1 MLRVPHD
8 LERTIRRWTALLAVL
23 VLVLG
28 LVLAGAV
35 PAAAADPTASMSI
48 QKAASDTTV
57 TPGQNFT
64 YTLQFQCTAGTVNG
78 CVNAKVVD
86 PMPSYLTITGPP
98 TVTGTANYTNGSTS
112 TQLVLTFTDDLGN
125 GQVGLAPGK
134 VVTVQVPV
142 HVADNAPP
150 TADGTT
156 LHNTA
161 TITADNAA
169 TKSSSAD
176 VTLNVP
182 PTLGATT
189 TKTINP
195 SGGPNTQGSETT
207 ATVIGSNTSNVPV
220 DQLVITDPVLNSDG
234 TPPAA
239 PVNPFTYLEINGLA
253 GNITWPD
260 GADTVRVRAY
270 DSATG
275 TWVDGPVVTNPGNP
289 TLPPSVPP
297 SDITGVQLV
306 FTSTSDPA
314 IPPGATGGISVV
326 LDLKKQVPDDQL
338 PLTITNAADTTVT
351 DAKGGSTTSPPA
363 SATYRVPPN
372 KIGVIAGKKFDP
384 NTVHVGDPST
394 VTLTGTNAP
403 DEPLDSMT
411 ITEPAPT
418 TVNHLA
424 DGTLAFTQMG
434 KAGGSPTDPATSG
447 IVWPTNATT
456 ATITYSCAGA
466 PAAPQ
471 STTVKNTLP
480 PPPAGCDPVSGFTV
494 TFSADAPG
502 AIVPGAAA
510 TIPFVVTTTK
520 DQPLDDWLRTN
531 TVLVSGDRDGNTG
544 SDTALAAI
552 RTIKDRIRV
561 EVGKK
566 LYPSTIPSYPGEIVT
581 AELSGRLLPFPD
593 STVDATTI
601 VVQDPSTIPDPHQW
615 YDSFDPQAVTATPV
629 PACSSLTVQY
639 MADGSTWTAVPGMES
654 IHGATIYNGVIPDAV
669 GTAAIGIRFVYTA
682 DPAGGGCSGG
692 FPPGTSVSPN
702 LSYAVDGDGPAHNT
716 TGTFTNCTVSSATS
730 KTTPPVE
737 SDEACAEVDTTT
749 PDAGSIQ
756 PIGKAWD
763 QDSVVERSQGQAGVT
778 LSWSTAGYTGT
789 QRIDITDTQ
798 DPGTTPIAGS
808 VFDTFDLVRI
818 DPITPSLDPWLTYD
832 QITKVQ
838 LYELPAGSTDPTAG
852 SWVDA
857 PGDPCPSACD
867 GTFPGYTL
875 TAAQRAV
882 TIGFRLTYI
891 ESPTR
896 VDRLAPPGTPAVGSG
911 VAASTGN
918 DRHIHPVFQLRDVR
932 RSDATKPVVH
942 QDVYNAPPDEGVV
955 KNTVRLD
962 PYWNVDDTIPI
973 LTRTASDTILITN
986 VDVTVDGTK
995 TWTGGPLG
1003 IPQPGVP
1010 QSDYPTSTVTVTASN
1025 TTPSKIDR
1033 LVIADPDTSNQGGS
1047 SCLTSPFDT
1056 FNLTGFDAIT
1066 PPGDI
1071 GASGVTVHLTPGP
1084 GGKTDYTRDE
1094 ALALTESQLVGV
1106 TGMTVTYAGR
1116 LNYGDPAPTATVTYH
1131 VRLRT
1136 ANRTT
1141 SAAPEPG
1148 SVCNQAHVQAA
1159 DMVDFPGYTDAAD
1172 AYRQAQIELQAQ
1184 GIGVTA
1190 GKSFD
1195 PTSITEPSHGPST
1208 VTLSGQP
1215 SGPSRTVTMALEDSA
1230 SSSAATFFNAYDFDA
1245 LAPVTWVSP
1254 VNQVTVDAYVGGTW
1268 SIVGG
1273 TPVLTG
1279 GHWELGTTPTVAP
1292 DTTLHLPA
1300 AVTDPT
1306 QVQGMRFTFTR
1317 TDGANWENPA
1327 NPKQTVSFSVLRRD
1341 TLHTGGPVPS
1351 DLKGSPPAPGE
1362 TVAGDTTDTTTA
1374 TVTSSD
1380 HDANGHPLTADDS
1393 AGATIHYAHA
1403 TNAVQIRKTPN
1414 GETESPGAPFTYT
1427 VPIKNTGNVD
1437 ITNLVVTDVFP
1448 ADAGGPQI
1456 QLAPDPGYTF
1466 ALTGGTGMPTD
1477 PADVTIVETAT
1488 GLTFTFPAGSRLP
1501 IGATYTISFNVV
1513 TRPGLPANTRF
1524 TNTVGVTGDRPWDQC
1539 NNGSTNTVETDGSC
1553 QTKATNTV
1561 ISAGA
1566 ISVNK
1571 KVKAQGSD
1579 VLGVAIDPLS
1589 KSKLTCRAD
1598 ADGFYARPC
1607 VPMAQPGGDI
1617 TWRMHF
1623 VNTGNLPLDR
1633 VLGIDRLPAPGD
1645 TLATAPDL
1653 KRLSDWQPLLTGA
1666 RPTLANAQAGILTV
1680 YYSTESG
1687 WCDSPQASGN
1697 GLLCDGSDRT
1707 GNLHWQV
1714 WPAGE
1719 TLSALG
1725 VAPTSVTGLQV
1736 AFAPATDLA
1745 PAATFDVDVA
1755 MTAPASSPAD
1765 TPNTTAMS
1773 VTDSYA
1779 FNTVGTSGRIAL
1791 DALTNPLRN
1800 PAAGAFRPAA
1810 TPGITPIRSKPGE
1823 YTLTTEPPRVGVGLA
1838 HGGLRLL
1845 KTLAGDAADQ
1855 YAPTSF
1861 PVTVSCTS
1869 VGAPVPLPA
1878 DVATQ
1883 RLTAATPVTVYD
1895 LPYHAT
1901 CSLTET
1907 DNGQTSSNSPVTATV
1922 QRDVQDF
1929 ETADLVNTY
1938 DYASLAITK
1947 NVNSAAV
1954 DENGKPIPYG
1964 PFTVTVTCT
1973 YLNHRVYADGYGP
1986 LHPMT
1991 VPLTAG
1997 QTVSFTK
2004 LPAGASCVITETD
2017 DKGATATTIET
2028 TVGGT
2033 SDTTEGT
2040 STTIELAP
2048 DADGHPD
2055 NTAIVT
2061 NSFAVGSVSVIKKV
2075 SGNGAAR
2082 YGSGPFV
2089 LKMTCV
2095 LDDDTGTR
2103 TVWEGSI
2110 TLGGGKPLS
2119 ATVGNIAAGA
2129 ECTIVETD
2137 AGGASSVTIDPTGP
2151 ISVDANQ
2158 TATIT
2163 VTNSFDPAKIYV
2175 DKKVTGDAAAF
2186 APHSFPIQVSCSSTG
2201 HVLPGFPV
2209 TVDVTPGTPVGIDTL
2224 VGAECSAVELNTG
2237 PASDVSYDPPHPSA
2251 AGSGVVP
2258 ITAGGAHPPTI
2269 TVTNTYRAGGLQIV
2283 KDLTGPGAAIATGPF
2298 VFDVTCAFN
2307 GNAGAFQRVVTLQR
2321 TGFGDTLTSDPIAP
2335 LPVGA
2340 VCTVTETGNGGAD
2353 STPAPVTVTIKD
2365 VTSTGALQTVTAT
2378 LVDPFSAGS
2387 VRIIKKLA
2395 GEGASAHTQ
2404 DVFAIDV
2411 QCQVDVDGARVTV
2424 FSGQVAVIGGQ
2435 TVTIADANGNSVLLR
2450 TATRCWA
2457 TEPDNGGAD
2466 STSVDF
2472 ESYDNAVVVGRGG
2485 ELQVLTITVTNAFS
2499 TPAVLPNTGAP
2510 ITAQLGWGI
2519 ALLAA
2524 GLLLIGLSGPRR
2536 RRGAA

>member
-1 MLRVPHD
+1 MFRVTQRC
-8 LERTIRRWTALLAVL
+8 ERAVRRWTALPAVL

-48 QKAASDTTV
+48 QKAASDTKV
-57 TPGQNFT
+57 IPGQNFT
-64 YTLQFQCTAGTVNG
+64 YTIQFQCTAGTVNG

-98 TVTGTANYTNGSTS
+98 TVTGTSHYTNGSSS
-112 TQLVLTFTDDLGN
+112 TQVVLTFTDDLGN

-134 VVTVQVPV
+134 VITVQVPV
-142 HVADNAPP
+142 HVADDAPP

-161 TITADNAA
+161 TITADNAT

-182 PTLGATT
+182 RTLGATT
-189 TKTINP
+189 TKAISP

-207 ATVIGSNTSNVPV
+207 ATVTGSNTSNVPV

-239 PVNPFTYLEINGLA
+239 PINPFTYLEINRLV
-253 GNITWPD
+253 GNITWPQ

-275 TWVDGPVVTNPGNP
+275 TWVDGPIVVNPGNP

-297 SDITGVQLV
+297 SDITGVQLI

-314 IPPGATGGISVV
+314 IPPGATGGVSVV
-326 LDLKKQVPDDQL
+326 LDLKKQIPDDQL

-351 DAKGGSTTSPPA
+351 DAQGESTTSPPA
-363 SATYRVPPN
+363 SATYRVPPSE
-372 KIGVIAGKKFDP
+372 IDVTAGKKFDP

-394 VTLTGTNAP
+394 VTLTGTNGP

-418 TVNHLA
+418 TPNHLA
-424 DGTLAFTQMG
+424 DGTLVFTQMG
-434 KAGGSPTDPATSG
+434 KAGGSSTDPATSG
-447 IVWPTNATT
+447 IVWPANATT
-456 ATITYSCAGA
+456 ATITYSCAGT
-466 PAAPQ
+466 PASPQ
-471 STTVKNTLP
+471 TTTIENTLP
-480 PPPAGCDPVSGFTV
+480 APPAGCDPVTGFTV
-494 TFSADAPG
+494 TFAGDTAG
-502 AIVPGAAA
+502 ALVPGAQA
-510 TIPFVVTTTK
+510 TIPFVVTTTT
-520 DQPLDDWLRTN
+520 DQPLDDWIRTN

-544 SDTALAAI
+544 SDTALAVI

-601 VVQDPSTIPDPHQW
+601 VVQDPSAFPDPHHW

-629 PACSSLTVQY
+629 PACSTLTVQY
-639 MADGSTWTAVPGMES
+639 TANGTTWTAVPGMES

-669 GTAAIGIRFVYTA
+669 GTAAIGVRFVYTA

-730 KTTPPVE
+730 RTTPPAE
-737 SDEACAEVDTTT
+737 SDEACANLDTTT

-763 QDSVVERSQGQAGVT
+763 QASVVERSQSRAGVT

-798 DPGTTPIAGS
+798 DPGITPIAGS

-832 QITKVQ
+832 QITRVQ
-838 LYELPAGSTDPTAG
+838 LYELPAGSTDPAAG
-852 SWVDA
+852 AWVDA

-875 TAAQRAV
+875 TAAQRSI

-942 QDVYNAPPDEGVV
+942 QDVYNTPPEPGVV
-955 KNTVRLD
+955 DNTVRLD
-962 PYWNVDDTIPI
+962 PYWNVDDTTPI
-973 LTRTASDTILITN
+973 LTRTANDTILITN

-1003 IPQPGVP
+1003 IPQAGVP
-1010 QSDYPTSTVTVTASN
+1010 QSDYPTSRVTVTASN

-1033 LVIADPDTSNQGGS
+1033 LVITDPDTSNEGGS

-1056 FNLTGFDAIT
+1056 FNLSGFTTIT
-1066 PPGDI
+1066 PAGDI
-1071 GASGVTVHLTPGP
+1071 GATGVTVHLTPGP
-1084 GGKTDYTRDE
+1084 GGKTDYTPGE
-1094 ALALTESQLVGV
+1094 ALALTEAQLGDV
-1106 TGMTVTYAGR
+1106 TGMTVTYTGR
-1116 LNYGDPAPTATVTYH
+1116 INYGDPAPTATVTYD

-1148 SVCNQAHVQAA
+1148 SVCNQVHVQAA

-1172 AYRQAQIELQAQ
+1172 AYRRADIALQAQ

-1195 PTSITEPSHGPST
+1195 PTTITEPSHGPAT

-1215 SGPSRTVTMALEDSA
+1215 SGPSRTVKMVLEDSA
-1230 SSSAATFFNAYDFDA
+1230 SNSAATFFNAYDFDT
-1245 LAPVTWVSP
+1245 LAPVTWVGP

-1268 SIVGG
+1268 SVVSGK
-1273 TPVLTG
+1273 PVLTG

-1306 QVQGMRFTFTR
+1306 QVQGVRFAFTR

-1327 NPKQTVSFSVLRRD
+1327 DPKQTVSFAVLRRD

-1351 DLKGSPPAPGE
+1351 DLKESTPAPGE

-1374 TVTSSD
+1374 VVTSSD
-1380 HDANGHPLTADDS
+1380 RDGNGNPLTAQNDAS
-1393 AGATIHYAHA
+1393 ATIHYAHA

-1414 GETESPGAPFTYT
+1414 GETESPGTAFPYAIP
-1427 VPIKNTGNVD
+1427 VKNVGDVD
-1437 ITNLVVTDVFP
+1437 ITNPVITDVFP
-1448 ADAGGPQI
+1448 TDAGGPQVV
-1456 QLAPDPGYTF
+1456 LAPDAGYTF
-1466 ALTGGTGMPTD
+1466 TITGGTGMPTD

-1488 GLTFTFPAGSRLP
+1488 GLMFTFPQGSTLP
-1501 IGATYTISFNVV
+1501 IGATYTISFSVV
-1513 TRPGLPANTRF
+1513 TRPGLPANSQF
-1524 TNTVGVTGDRPWDQC
+1524 TNSVGVTGDRPWDQC
-1539 NNGSTNTVETDGSC
+1539 DNGSTNTVETDGSC
-1553 QTKATNTV
+1553 RTEATNTV

-1566 ISVNK
+1566 ISVTK

-1579 VLGVAIDPLS
+1579 VLGVAIDPLA
-1589 KSKLTCRAD
+1589 KSKLTCLAD
-1598 ADGFYARPC
+1598 AAGFYSRPC
-1607 VPMAQPGGDI
+1607 VPIAQPGGDI

-1623 VNTGNLPLDR
+1623 VNSGNLPLDR

-1653 KRLSDWQPLLTGA
+1653 KRLSDWQPLLTGV
-1666 RPTLANAQAGILTV
+1666 RPTLANAQPGILTV
-1680 YYSTESG
+1680 YYTTESG

-1697 GLLCDGSDRT
+1697 GLLCDGSDAT

-1714 WPAGE
+1714 WPAGQ
-1719 TLSALG
+1719 TLSQLG
-1725 VAPTSVTGLQV
+1725 IPAAGVTGLQV
-1736 AFAPATDLA
+1736 VFTPDVDLA
-1745 PAATFDVDVA
+1745 PAGSFDVDVA
-1755 MTAPASSPAD
+1755 MIAPASSPAD

-1773 VTDSYA
+1773 DTDSYA

-1791 DALTNPLRN
+1791 DSLTNPLRTT
-1800 PAAGAFRPAA
+1800 AAGAFLPAA
-1810 TPGITPIRSKPGE
+1810 APQITPIRIKPGD

-1845 KTLAGDAADQ
+1845 KSLAGDATGQ
-1855 YAPTSF
+1855 YAPDSF
-1861 PVTVSCTS
+1861 PVTLSCTS
-1869 VGAPVPLPA
+1869 VGETVPLPA
-1878 DVATQ
+1878 DVAKQT
-1883 RLTAATPVTVYD
+1883 LSAGTPVTVYD

-1901 CSLTET
+1901 CTLTET
-1907 DNGQTSSNSPVTATV
+1907 DSGQTSSNSPVTATV
-1922 QRDVQDF
+1922 QREIQDF
-1929 ETADLVNTY
+1929 ETADLVNTF

-1954 DENGKPIPYG
+1954 DQDGKPIPYG

-1986 LHPMT
+1986 LHPMAAELPAGDT
-1991 VPLTAG
+1991 VT
-1997 QTVSFTK
+1997 FTE

-2017 DKGATATTIET
+2017 DKGAAATTIET

-2033 SDTTEGT
+2033 SDTTKGT

-2048 DADGHPD
+2048 DADGHTD
-2055 NTAIVT
+2055 NTAVVT
-2061 NSFAVGSVSVIKKV
+2061 NSFAVGSVSVVKKV
-2075 SGNGAAR
+2075 TGEVAAV

-2103 TVWEGSI
+2103 TVWAGSI
-2110 TLGGGKPLS
+2110 TLGGGAPLS
-2119 ATVGNIAAGA
+2119 ATVVNIAAGA
-2129 ECTIVETD
+2129 ECTIVESD
-2137 AGGASSVTIDPTGP
+2137 AGGASSVTVDPTGP
-2151 ISVDANQ
+2151 ISVDANE

-2163 VTNSFDPAKIYV
+2163 VTNRFDPAKIYV
-2175 DKKVTGDAAAF
+2175 DKKVDGDAAAF
-2186 APHSFPIQVSCSSTG
+2186 APHSFPIQVTCSANS

-2209 TVDVTPGTPVGIDTL
+2209 TVQVTPGAPAEIDTL
-2224 VGAECSAVELNTG
+2224 VGAQCSAVELNTG
-2237 PASDVSYDPPHPSA
+2237 QATDVSYDPAAAHPDTV
-2251 AGSGVVP
+2251 GSGPVV
-2258 ITAGGAHPPTI
+2258 ANDHASAI
-2269 TVTNTYRAGGLQIV
+2269 TVTNTYRAGGLQII
-2283 KDLTGPGAAIATGPF
+2283 KNLTGPGAAIATGPF
-2298 VFDVTCAFN
+2298 VFDVQCAFN
-2307 GNAGAFQRVVTLQR
+2307 GNASAFQRTVTLPR
-2321 TGFGDTLTSDPIAP
+2321 TGSGDTLKSDPIAP

-2353 STPAPVTVTIKD
+2353 SSPAPVTVTIKD
-2365 VTSTGALQTVTAT
+2365 VTSAGALQTVTAT

-2387 VRIIKKLA
+2387 LRITKKLA

-2404 DVFAIDV
+2404 DVFGVDV
-2411 QCQVDVDGARVTV
+2411 QCQVEVAGARVTV
-2424 FSGQVAVIGGQ
+2424 YSGQVEVVGGQ
-2435 TVTIADANGNSVLLR
+2435 TATVQDASGRPVLLPIG
-2450 TATRCWA
+2450 THCWA
-2457 TEPDNGGAD
+2457 AEPANGGAD

-2472 ESYDNAVVVGRGG
+2472 NSYDNAAVVGRGG

-2510 ITAQLGWGI
+2510 ISAQLWWGT

-2524 GLLLIGLSGPRR
+2524 GLLLLGLAGPRR
-2536 RRGAA
+2536 RRGRA